1 MAMKAMKQTLWW
13 KVKSNEV
20 IPVKS
25 TTFRAA
31 MSARRESFSC
41 WVTTTGSGGRGYN
54 LVKRF
59 PIKEGQELLPGEFWW
74 GGHREIYPSQEERSE
89 SGGPKD
95 E

>member
-1 MAMKAMKQTLWW
+1 MLGDHHR
-13 KVKSNEV
+13 
-20 IPVKS
+20 
-25 TTFRAA
+25 F
-31 MSARRESFSC
+31 
-41 WVTTTGSGGRGYN
+41 GGREHN
-54 LVKRF
+54 RVKRF